1 MMDINVNKKELVNV
15 LKDFKKVATKG
26 NKNVGILV
34 DNVLINATDN
44 IIELTYSDGELTVIK
59 TMDGT
64 IISDGSI
71 LIPLKK
77 VDSMIK
83 KIKTDTINLI
93 QLDNKIELKAG
104 NHSMKYD
111 TPPAENYPRF
121 NILEKGFRI
130 HDTELKDLFSSV
142 IYGISKHESRPV
154 LTAINTVV
162 SENGIQ
168 AVSCDS
174 HRLAKKTIELSTGE
188 QWTANIS
195 GPLLEKALKMELEK
209 NMYFSNS
216 DKFVQL
222 KGKNITIQI
231 NKVEG
236 QYPSIDRLI
245 PTDNST
251 VLTVNKLELV
261 EAIELGAAFA
271 ADSKNNIVEIS
282 INEYGNRV
290 FSESNGNEVFK
301 SKLETSE
308 KNGEDLNISFNPDYM
323 IDALK
328 NTAGDVLTLKFT
340 SAVRPFTLQGEDV
353 ELIHLIT
360 PIRKL

>member
-1 MMDINVNKKELVNV
+1 MDINVNKKEMVNV
-15 LKDFKKVATKG
+15 FKDFKKVAAKG
-26 NKNVGILV
+26 NKNAGILV

-44 IIELTYSDGELTVIK
+44 IIELTYSDGDLTVIK
-59 TMDGT
+59 KIDGT
-64 IISDGSI
+64 IISNGSV

-77 VDSMIK
+77 VDSMIR

-93 QLDNKIELKAG
+93 QSGDKVELKAG
-104 NHSMKYD
+104 NHSLKYD
-111 TPPAENYPRF
+111 TPPAGNYP
-121 NILEKGFRI
+121 ILNELDGGFRI
-130 HDTELKDLFSSV
+130 HDTELKELFSNV
-142 IYGISKHESRPV
+142 IYGISKHASRPI
-154 LTAINTVV
+154 LQAINTVV

-174 HRLAKKTIELSTGE
+174 HRLAKKTIELNSGE
-188 QWTANIS
+188 AFTANIS

-209 NMYFSNS
+209 NMLFSNS
-216 DKFVQL
+216 ESFVQL
-222 KGKNITIQI
+222 SGKNITIQI

-251 VLTVNKLELV
+251 ALNVNKLELI

-271 ADSKNNIVEIS
+271 ADFKNNVVELS
-282 INEYGNRV
+282 INEYGSRV
-290 FSESNGNEVFK
+290 FAEGNSNEVFK

-308 KNGEDLNISFNPDYM
+308 QNGDDLNISFNPDYM

-328 NTAGDVLTLKFT
+328 NTTGDVLTLKFT
-340 SAVRPFTLQGEDV
+340 SAVRPFTLQGENT

-360 PIRKL
+360 PLRRK